1 MYPQNGYGCCNT
13 CTRKLRSR
21 STTRSRLAVIHRTG
35 SFMSIV
41 GLLNYLA
48 KQTRFDVATIT
59 SILSQ
64 FLQHADQSMM
74 DIAFRVL
81 VYFRDRAY
89 EGIITCSR
97 DCTHPSRKRGTP
109 NILYAYA
116 DASHAH
122 FGLEPA
128 TLLGAIARFL
138 RASLPLHTIPVRS
151 QSSVI
156 TTSWG

>member
-1 MYPQNGYGCCNT
+1 
-13 CTRKLRSR
+13 
-21 STTRSRLAVIHRTG
+21 
-35 SFMSIV
+35 MSIV

-97 DCTHPSRKRGTP
+97 DCPTP